1 MTKSINKLK
10 VIQGKNILIA
20 AGIILI
26 FGIMI
31 WQGVETSG
39 VPDAADKSLSTGAAI
54 LSCGLLVFREGLEAI
69 LVLAAITATVNR
81 SRKKM
86 YMRGIIAGSGLGI
99 VSTIITWFIVV
110 TAISSINLPA
120 LDLQA
125 ATGLLAIAVLLLV
138 MNWFFHRVYWTGWI
152 SNHTK
157 RGKKL
162 ISSEFESDNI
172 KLLRGFVLLGFTAI
186 YREGFEIVLFLQQL
200 RLEAGNTIVFA
211 GVAVGLLLTSI
222 VAILTFIVN
231 EKLPYKKMLI
241 LTGVMLGVV
250 LLVMVGES
258 VQEMQQAGWIPATPV
273 GIYFPDWIGMWFAV
287 FPNIQGLFAQAIASV
302 LVIGSYISA
311 QYMRRWKPLGNS

>member
-1 MTKSINKLK
+1 MKKLIN
-10 VIQGKNILIA
+10 GKNILIT
-20 AGIILI
+20 AGILII
-26 FGIMI
+26 FGIMV
-31 WQGVETSG
+31 WQGIESSG

-81 SRKKM
+81 SRKKL
-86 YMRGIIAGSGLGI
+86 YIRGIMAGSGIGMAA
-99 VSTIITWFIVV
+99 TIITWFIIVA
-110 TAISSINLPA
+110 AISSINLPE
-120 LDLQA
+120 LDIQA
-125 ATGLLAIAVLLLV
+125 ITGLLAIAVLLLV
-138 MNWFFHRVYWTGWI
+138 MNWFFHKVYWTGWI

-162 ISSEFESDNI
+162 ISSGFEIDNV

-186 YREGFEIVLFLQQL
+186 YREGFEVVLFLQQL
-200 RLEAGNTIVFA
+200 RLEAGNKIVVA

-222 VAILTFIVN
+222 VAVLTFILN

-273 GIYFPDWIGMWFAV
+273 GISFPDWIGMWFAV
-287 FPNIQGLFAQAIASV
+287 FPNIQCLFAQAIASV

-311 QYMRRWKPLGNS
+311 QYIHRLRPLGNS